1 VISTRFKKVDYT
13 LNVLIS
19 EIAMGDIGLPDIQ
32 RPFIWTKTKV
42 RDLFDSMYRG
52 FPVGYL
58 LFWKNRVDA
67 GSRYIGDE
75 EKQRVAERLIVDGQ
89 QRLTSL
95 YAVLT
100 GTPVLREDFSQERIQ
115 IAFRPIDGRFEVAN
129 SIISRDPE
137 WIPDVT
143 RLWAPNVGLMKL
155 TQSYLTVI
163 RQRRDLTDAEEQ
175 EIADRIDRVK
185 DLQNYPFTA
194 LEMAEDVDEEQVAE
208 VFVRINSQGTTLTQT
223 DFILTLMSVFWDKG
237 RRQLEEFVR
246 ASRTPSKGPSPYN
259 FFIDPEADQLLRV
272 GVGLAFRRARL
283 ELVYSLLR
291 GKDMETGELS
301 EDRRVQQFELL
312 DQAQQYALDLQNWH
326 DFFKAIVRSG
336 YRRGEHITSKNA
348 LLYTYVLYLI
358 GKRDF
363 GLDHTTLRDVI
374 ARWFFMSTLTGRY
387 TTSPETQMEADLAR
401 LRDLQGGD
409 AFVTALDLVIR
420 STLTRDYWDISLPA
434 QLSTSSPRSPS
445 LFAYVAALNLLDARV
460 LFSKLKV
467 AELLDPTKAKKAA
480 LERHHLFPR
489 GYLKS
494 IDIKRPR
501 EVNQI
506 ANYAFIE
513 WPDNATI
520 SAAAPSS
527 YWPLLA
533 AKLAPDER
541 RDVMYWHAL
550 PDDWENLEYHVF
562 LEKRRKLIAA
572 VIRDGYMH
580 LAGDASK
587 EELAAEEAAE
597 LEARA
602 SRRRSTEEL
611 LAAGEGS
618 FVEFKESARWSYIQ
632 GQKEKLSLDEVVRA
646 LAGFLNAHGG
656 SLLIGV
662 NDEGDAIG
670 LGADYK
676 SIQGHASRDGF
687 MNWLTGA
694 LRDRLGVGPLHNLGF
709 TFETIDSKEICRIDV
724 DPSSEPV
731 YVDERDFHVRA
742 HNTTQRLSGPDV
754 VWYIKRHWRRI

>member
-1 VISTRFKKVDYT
+1 LISTKFKKVDYT
-13 LNVLIS
+13 LNVLIG
-19 EIAMGDIGLPDIQ
+19 ELRMGDIGLPDIQ

-58 LFWKNRVDA
+58 LFWKNQTNA

-75 EKQRVAERLIVDGQ
+75 QKQRVAERLIVDGQ

-100 GTPVLREDFSQERIQ
+100 GAPVLREDFTPERIQ
-115 IAFRPIDGRFEVAN
+115 IAFRPLDEKFEVAN
-129 SIISRDPE
+129 AAIARDPE
-137 WIPDVT
+137 WIPDIT
-143 RLWAPNVGLMKL
+143 RLWAPGVGLMKL
-155 TQSYLTVI
+155 TQTYLDVI
-163 RQRRDLTDAEEQ
+163 GQRRDLTEEEEQ
-175 EIADRIDRVK
+175 ELADRIDRVK

-237 RRQLEEFVR
+237 RRQLEDFVR
-246 ASRTPSKGPSPYN
+246 ASRIPSKGPSPYN

-272 GVGLAFRRARL
+272 SVGLAFRRARL

-301 EDRRVQQFELL
+301 EERRIQQFELL
-312 DQAQQYALDLQNWH
+312 DKAQQYALDLQNWH
-326 DFFKAIVRSG
+326 DFFKTIVRSG
-336 YRRGEHITSKNA
+336 YRRGQHITSKNA
-348 LLYTYVLYLI
+348 LLYTYVLYLV

-374 ARWFFMSTLTGRY
+374 ARWFFMVTLTGRY

-401 LRDLQGGD
+401 LRDLQGAA
-409 AFVTALDLVIR
+409 AFVAALDQVTR
-420 STLTRDYWDISLPA
+420 STLTRDYWDITLPA

-467 AELLDPTKAKKAA
+467 TELLDPTKAKKAA

-494 IDIKRPR
+494 IEITRPR

-513 WPDNATI
+513 WPDNAKI
-520 SAAAPSS
+520 SADAPGS
-527 YWPLLA
+527 YWPPLA
-533 AKLAPDER
+533 AKLAPDEL
-541 RDVMYWHAL
+541 RDMTYWHAL
-550 PDDWENLEYHVF
+550 PDDWENLDYQVF
-562 LEKRRKLIAA
+562 LEKRRKLMAA
-572 VIRDGYMH
+572 VIRDGYMR
-580 LAGDASK
+580 LAGDASH

-597 LEARA
+597 LESRTSRQRA
-602 SRRRSTEEL
+602 TSDL
-611 LAAGEGS
+611 LASGEGS
-618 FVEFKESARWSYIQ
+618 FVELKESARWSYIQ
-632 GQKEKLSLDEVVRA
+632 GHKEKVSLDEVVRS

-662 NDEGDAIG
+662 SDSGEAVG

-676 SIQGHASRDGF
+676 SIQGHQNRDGF

-694 LRDRLGVGPLHNLGF
+694 LRERLTVGPIHNLRLG
-709 TFETIDSKEICRIDV
+709 FEATGQKEICRIDV

-731 YVDERDFHVRA
+731 YVDEKDFFVRA

-754 VWYIKRHWRRI
+754 VSYIKRHWRRI